1 MIRGGSGLVTRHPK
15 LTLAAAVLAGLG
27 LSAVLR
33 QMPSRTTL
41 DSSPVVE
48 AVLADAG
55 SPSVGPTSA
64 DVTIVVFTD
73 YQCPVCRRTDPA
85 LDRVHRKSP
94 NVRLIYKDW
103 PILGENSRHAARI
116 ALAAERQGKYLA
128 LHNAMMASPGSMTPT
143 RVKSLASG
151 VGIDWPRLERDL
163 AKNGPMIDAQLK
175 RHAFQ
180 AWSLGLEGTPAYVVG
195 PFLIKGGMSEAAL
208 RGAISS
214 ARKRNRAVP
223 RFDDNNI
230 HVQFPGAAPG

>member
-1 MIRGGSGLVTRHPK
+1 MIGGGSGLVARHPK
-15 LTLAAAVLAGLG
+15 LTLAAAVLAGLS

-55 SPSVGPTSA
+55 SPSVGPTNA
-64 DVTIVVFTD
+64 EVTIVVFTD
-73 YQCPVCRRTDPA
+73 YQCPVCRRTDHA
-85 LDRVHRKSP
+85 LDRVRRRSP
-94 NVRLIYKDW
+94 NVRVIYKDW
-103 PILGENSRHAARI
+103 PILGENSRQAARI

-128 LHNAMMASPGSMTPT
+128 LHNAMMASPGSITPT

-163 AKNGPMIDAQLK
+163 AENGPIIDAQLN

-180 AWSLGLEGTPAYVVG
+180 AWSLGLEGTPASLVG

-208 RGAISS
+208 RRAITG
-214 ARKRNRAVP
+214 ARKRNRAVR
-223 RFDDNNI
+223 RFDGDNI
-230 HVQFPGAAPG
+230 KAKFPRAASG